1 MGGIAGGRG
10 QSEEEVLEKVGVLT
24 AGLRGRG
31 AGLKAT
37 GGGARS
43 PGAKLG
49 NLAAVLK

>member
-10 QSEEEVLEKVGVLT
+10 QSEEGVLEKVGALT
-24 AGLRGRG
+24 AGLRGRE
-31 AGLKAT
+31 AGLRTT

-49 NLAAVLK
+49 NLGAVLK